1 MNNEQILEFIEDYRS
16 YQCLWDIH
24 SKFYANINKRNDA
37 YRELSEKYNINEKAV
52 KNKIKSLRSYFS
64 KEHQKV
70 TEMKSG
76 SGSDSKYDS
85 TWFAYRQLLFIADSV
100 TPRQT
105 KDSIVG
111 LTISRRVS
119 KLFQDILVKFLN
131 KILSFPSKSFKI
143 WKLRVLKYSFIQI
156 DRFNF
161 LRLLTCFSTKY
172 AALIPPSKIAS
183 V

>member
-1 MNNEQILEFIEDYRS
+1 
-16 YQCLWDIH
+16 
-24 SKFYANINKRNDA
+24 
-37 YRELSEKYNINEKAV
+37 
-52 KNKIKSLRSYFS
+52 
-64 KEHQKV
+64 
-70 TEMKSG
+70 MKSG

-105 KDSIVG
+105 KDSIWDDNPATSTLKRYVNDAKLSPVAKNRKVMANRTSAGIASLKRVSDFSIVG

-119 KLFQDILVKFLN
+119 NFFLDILVKFLN
-131 KILSFPSKSFKI
+131 KILSFPSKPFKI

-156 DRFNF
+156 YRFNF

-183 V
+183 VSSIFHTHRSETQVWTG

>member
-1 MNNEQILEFIEDYRS
+1 MDNEQILEFIEDYRS

-24 SKFYANINKRNDA
+24 SKFYTNKNKRNDA

-105 KDSIVG
+105 KDSIWDDNPATSSADEKNTESTQNDNEV
-111 LTISRRVS
+111 R
-119 KLFQDILVKFLN
+119 
-131 KILSFPSKSFKI
+131 KI
-143 WKLRVLKYSFIQI
+143 Q
-156 DRFNF
+156 
-161 LRLLTCFSTKY
+161 
-172 AALIPPSKIAS
+172 
-183 V
+183 